1 MFKTNRLSGST
12 EWIFSCIWRIYHF
25 RTPDNILRSWGS
37 KRSCT
42 AIHNRVQ
49 KADLQPAIGSTP
61 SHVALDETV
70 IRVDDA
76 QRLETALARLGLRCQ
91 MCRHGNRNSE
101 RHAPLTARVYD
112 AGDSVERVF
121 REVRRRTSSFSNTF
135 SPPIRQ
141 LPNRDC
147 RPPPS
152 GGIDAKVDTTPCRCT
167 A

>member
-1 MFKTNRLSGST
+1 MFKPPQREYGVDLRLHLADLSLSDTRQHLENLGV
-12 EWIFSCIWRIYHF
+12 
-25 RTPDNILRSWGS
+25 

-61 SHVALDETV
+61 NRVALDETV

-112 AGDSVERVF
+112 AGDSVERVS
-121 REVRRRTSSFSNTF
+121 REIKRRTSSFSNTF
-135 SPPIRQ
+135 SHADP
-141 LPNRDC
+141 
-147 RPPPS
+147 
-152 GGIDAKVDTTPCRCT
+152 TTAEPWLQ
-167 A
+167 ASAVW